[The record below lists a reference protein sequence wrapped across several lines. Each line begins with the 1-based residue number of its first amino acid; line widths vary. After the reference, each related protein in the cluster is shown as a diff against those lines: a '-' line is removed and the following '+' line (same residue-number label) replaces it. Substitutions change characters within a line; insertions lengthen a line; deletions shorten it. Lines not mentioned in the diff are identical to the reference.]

1 MSTKTKN
8 NVLWCVLS
16 FILIGYGFLLGWLV
30 REEKMIKEETDEF
43 IEKAE
48 ENQERIKKTVI
59 GPDGFFVSRDFD

>member
-30 REEKMIKEETDEF
+30 REEKMIEEETDEF